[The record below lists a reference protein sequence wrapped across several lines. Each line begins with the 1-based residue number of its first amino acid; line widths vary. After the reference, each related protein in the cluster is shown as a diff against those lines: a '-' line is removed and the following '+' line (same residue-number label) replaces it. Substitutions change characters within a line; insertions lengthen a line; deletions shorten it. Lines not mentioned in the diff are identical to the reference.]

1 MYQGFVLA
9 AHRFCN
15 QFMWDFV
22 WNFLLR
28 DSGRSSYYARCCSLV
43 ILGQVVMGFDGSASL
58 SVIWDWS
65 GKLNLRP
72 NLCWFDGDDFLR
84 ARLDGVLIP

>member
-1 MYQGFVLA
+1 
-9 AHRFCN
+9 
-15 QFMWDFV
+15 
-22 WNFLLR
+22 
-28 DSGRSSYYARCCSLV
+28 
-43 ILGQVVMGFDGSASL
+43 MGFDGSASL

-72 NLCWFDGDDFLR
+72 SLCWFDGDDFLR